1 MHSNLIGGLWTTGET
16 PGAVAVVNPATLKP
30 VGEVPDLGPEDVT
43 AAIAQAK
50 ALRPTPPA
58 SPAGRAEPL
67 ARAAARIRAAAAD
80 LARTLSLESGQPLW
94 EALDTVTAA
103 ADLLE
108 APLPVPAADDDSPG
122 IVLSV
127 LEPPFALYVF
137 ARELRAAVAAGRGGV
152 WALPLCTPLTILECL
167 RVADLP
173 PGWVTTVTGH
183 AAGPLLAAALPARA
197 GIRRAIVVTADA
209 DPELAA
215 HLIAA
220 ARLYHGG
227 QLAHA
232 SLRLYAE
239 EGIARSLGDALHLA
253 VALLE
258 CGDPVRPGTDLGPLQ
273 TAAAADTVER
283 QVGLLLK
290 QGGTLKVGARRF
302 KPWGLPGHFFQPTV
316 LTGVPIEAVLAAG
329 AIRGPVVAVS
339 TVADS
344 AAALAAERDGH
355 PGLELSLIARDP
367 ASTAAA
373 LALPLA
379 APAPS
384 VDDGASLADDILVR
398 SGLCPPGTVQAAVTV
413 RPLTRLSS
421 LGFPY
426 AERPRPV
433 SGR

>member
-16 PGAVAVVNPATLKP
+16 PSAIAVVNPATLKP
-30 VGEVPDLGPEDVT
+30 LGDVPDLRPEDVM
-43 AAIAQAK
+43 AAVAQAK
-50 ALRPTPPA
+50 MLLPTLQA
-58 SPAGRAEPL
+58 SAAWRAEQL
-67 ARAAARIRAAAAD
+67 ARAAVRVRAAAAD

-94 EALDTVTAA
+94 EALDTVTAV
-103 ADLLE
+103 ADLLG
-108 APLPVPAADDDSPG
+108 APLPVPAADDEPPG

-127 LEPPFALYVF
+127 LEPNFALCVW
-137 ARELRAAVAAGRGGV
+137 ARELHAAVAAGRAGV
-152 WALPLCTPLTILECL
+152 WALPLCTPLTLLECL
-167 RVADLP
+167 RLADLP

-183 AAGPLLAAALPARA
+183 AAGPLLAAGLPARA

-220 ARLYHGG
+220 VRLYHGG

-232 SLRLYAE
+232 SLRVYAE

-316 LTGVPIEAVLAAG
+316 LTGVPIPAVLAAG

-339 TVADS
+339 TVTDS
-344 AAALAAERDGH
+344 AAALAAERDGD
-355 PGLELSLIARDP
+355 PGLELTLIARNP
-367 ASTAAA
+367 AATAAA

-379 APAPS
+379 APAPT

-398 SGLCPPGTVQAAVTV
+398 SGLCPPGTVQAAITL

-433 SGR
+433 NGR